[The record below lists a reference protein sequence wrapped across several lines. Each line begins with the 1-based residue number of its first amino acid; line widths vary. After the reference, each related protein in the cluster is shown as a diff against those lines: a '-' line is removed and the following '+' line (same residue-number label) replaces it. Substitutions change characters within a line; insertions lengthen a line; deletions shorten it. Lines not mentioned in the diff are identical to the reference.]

1 MNHRSKATTPDDV
14 NAGAEHTSQIPSP
27 RLPIST
33 GRTARYG
40 ALGAVP
46 LALAAEKPMP
56 SDTGGVGDV
65 LDSVAGIASDL
76 FAQQP
81 LLAAGLVAAG
91 AGTVCMKTR
100 KSLGLVR
107 ALNSTGSSNVVDDGF
122 ATKRDIRKTLGRR
135 PLVERRGVLRPSLA
149 GVPARRVP
157 TSELA
162 LYLGR
167 DRKTQVDAWLPIEDS
182 TVIIAPM
189 GAGKTAK
196 IANWLIDHVGP
207 VLATS
212 SKHDIVELTEPLRA
226 QKGRVRVWNPQQLA
240 DRVSDIA
247 WDPVIGCADPE
258 SGIET
263 CMRRALY
270 LLEGSDATKG
280 LENRTFWMSSSYKVL
295 KSFLWAAAVEGLTLL
310 DVARWSK
317 RPQDLSAIEIFK
329 KYGHRAPRGWAE
341 DLEQA
346 QMVKGKPTT
355 TENVFG
361 TLSQTFMFL
370 DSPRVQ
376 EIVVAAHASGAEPFD
391 ILGFL
396 RSQDT
401 LYMLGRDDAHSGPGP
416 LFTALTGEIYEA
428 GRLMAS
434 RMPGGRLDAPYRMI
448 LDEAALICSVPLQKW
463 TADSRGLGI
472 GVDSVFQSPAQ
483 IHERWG
489 KYAYQTIWDNCT
501 KLILGGLS
509 NEEHIEA
516 ISRLTGIRRVREETY
531 SRSGPTGATGATNSS
546 VSSRTVEKP
555 TLRPH
560 EISGL
565 SPGEILI
572 LRRHIRPLVV
582 RFEAVWERKDIKALK
597 KDDKKQKWLGPWFE
611 VARRDQKLAIAPAAR
626 SCIPGQAIE
635 EEPWT
640 PPAPE
645 TSPWTT
651 APAPSGWS
659 ESHQ

>member
-1 MNHRSKATTPDDV
+1 MNHHSKVTTPDDV
-14 NAGAEHTSQIPSP
+14 NASTEHTSKIPSP
-27 RLPIST
+27 RLSIST
-33 GRTARYG
+33 GRTASYG

-46 LALAAEKPMP
+46 LALTTGEPP
-56 SDTGGVGDV
+56 SSDTGGVGDI
-65 LDSVAGIASDL
+65 LDSVAGMASDL

-91 AGTVCMKTR
+91 AGTAYMKTH
-100 KSLGLVR
+100 KSLGPVR
-107 ALNSTGSSNVVDDGF
+107 ALNSTRSSNVVDDGF
-122 ATKRDIRKTLGRR
+122 ATKRDIRNTLGRR

-149 GVPARRVP
+149 GAPARDVP

-167 DRKTQVDAWLPIEDS
+167 DRKTKVDAWLPIEDS

-212 SKHDIVELTEPLRA
+212 SKYDIVELTEPLRA

-240 DRVSDIA
+240 GRVSDIA

-258 SGIET
+258 NGIET

-317 RPQDLSAIEIFK
+317 RPRDLSAIEIFK

-346 QMVKGKPTT
+346 QLVKGKPTT

-376 EIVVAAHASGAEPFD
+376 EIVVAAHDSGAEPFD

-416 LFTALTGEIYEA
+416 LFTALTGEIYET

-516 ISRLTGIRRVREETY
+516 ISRLTGIMRVREETY
-531 SRSGPTGATGATNSS
+531 SRSEPTGATNSS

-560 EISGL
+560 EISDL

-597 KDDKKQKWLGPWFE
+597 KEGKKQKWPGPWFE
-611 VARRDQKLAIAPAAR
+611 VTRRDRKLAVAPAAR
-626 SCIPGQAIE
+626 PSIPGQALE

-659 ESHQ
+659 GSHQ